1 MASCKQHPRLS
12 SVARFWYLI
21 QGKTSCYVYNGT
33 DEDIDL
39 SCMTPIGITEHVT
52 TIPAGKG
59 HRIMKDG
66 DTYLEHWATLQSLNS
81 NRCIS
86 SDHVKDY
93 ECLHV
98 KIDSKGTGIEIGIG
112 RTR

>member
-1 MASCKQHPRLS
+1 MQMASCEQHPRLS
-12 SVARFWYLI
+12 SVARCWYLI

-33 DEDIDL
+33 DDDIDL
-39 SCMTPIGITEHVT
+39 SCMTPIGITEHVA
-52 TIPAGKG
+52 TIPTKKG
-59 HRIMKDG
+59 YRIMKDG
-66 DTYLEHWATLQSLNS
+66 DTYLEHWATLQRLNS

-98 KIDSKGTGIEIGIG
+98 KIEGTGIKIEFG
-112 RTR
+112 RRR